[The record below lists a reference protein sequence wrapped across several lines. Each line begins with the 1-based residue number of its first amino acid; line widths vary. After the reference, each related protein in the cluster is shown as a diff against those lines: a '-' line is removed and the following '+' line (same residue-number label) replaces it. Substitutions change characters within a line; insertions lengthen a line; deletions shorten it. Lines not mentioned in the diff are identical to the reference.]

1 MNLFF
6 LNRSEE
12 TEIDYF
18 KRLGVNQMYK
28 TKTRESESDFE
39 YQRRL
44 DVQEAYRQKD
54 KKSETKWESKL
65 AYNAQFQK
73 KKRSSEN
80 FQSRRKRLRA
90 MIDYQIGRQNW
101 AR

>member
-1 MNLFF
+1 MNQ
-6 LNRSEE
+6 
-12 TEIDYF
+12 
-18 KRLGVNQMYK
+18 KYK
-28 TKTRESESDFE
+28 TKTRENESDFE

-54 KKSETKWESKL
+54 KKSETKWEMKL
-65 AYNAQFQK
+65 AYNAQWQK
-73 KKRSSEN
+73 KKRSSED
-80 FQSRRKRLRA
+80 FRTRRKRLRD